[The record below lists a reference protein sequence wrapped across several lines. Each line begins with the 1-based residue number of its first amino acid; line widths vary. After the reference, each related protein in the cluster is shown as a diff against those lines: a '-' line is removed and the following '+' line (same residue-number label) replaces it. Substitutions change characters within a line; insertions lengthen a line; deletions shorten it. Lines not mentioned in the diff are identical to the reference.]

1 MLATALFQG
10 TFVMPVLPAFFRRMQ
25 INAAAGFR
33 WQAQSKL
40 PLLSGQIGC
49 LFFWAIF
56 SVHHAEDAYAR
67 LSHIMPC
74 PCFGRIRP
82 KCVMRRGLRATF
94 RRAENKDTGEKR
106 DKRQE
111 GMPAGDRKEIEN
123 SFDAEKGRT
132 YVSRE
137 TFSIIFFR
145 KMYPIRFQTHI
156 SFCILKK

>member
-1 MLATALFQG
+1 
-10 TFVMPVLPAFFRRMQ
+10 MPVLPAFFRRMQ

-33 WQAQSKL
+33 WQEQSKM

-94 RRAENKDTGEKR
+94 RRAENENTGER
-106 DKRQE
+106 GSKRQE
-111 GMPAGDRKEIEN
+111 VEPTGGRKEPRN
-123 SFDAEKGRT
+123 PLNAEKGRT

-145 KMYPIRFQTHI
+145 KMYPILFQTHI